1 VQVLSSFIAL
11 PWSLKIF
18 YGLISDNLPIYGSRR
33 RSYCIILSNLQ
44 LVSAVILSI
53 YSGTSEIYVAFWLML
68 ISLSVAGMDVIVD
81 SLMVIQSR
89 KFPQNGSEELQS
101 YSWVCLSLGGIVGSL
116 VAAILTQNYHP
127 SYSFLA
133 ISVPSLIL
141 TIVSFKLTREIE

>member
-1 VQVLSSFIAL
+1 
-11 PWSLKIF
+11 
-18 YGLISDNLPIYGSRR
+18 
-33 RSYCIILSNLQ
+33 
-44 LVSAVILSI
+44 
-53 YSGTSEIYVAFWLML
+53 ML

-89 KFPQNGSEELQS
+89 KFPQIGSEELQS